1 MPQAEQV
8 KLIAVL
14 IVGVLIGA
22 ALGYFLAPK
31 PATVEEKPPEA
42 VSKIPKKIKIGLLL
56 DLSGPLATT
65 GKRMEWAMQ
74 MAKEDIDAY
83 LKSIGVDA
91 EVEFLIEDTTIN
103 PEVALKKLQSLAAQ
117 GVKFVI
123 GPMASSEVLS
133 CKSFA
138 DSNKILIVSPSSTFP
153 GLAVADD
160 MVFRFVPTDIFQ
172 GKALAR
178 IIIDAGYKNLG
189 IIYRKDAWGEGLMD
203 AVKSNYEALG
213 GNIAS
218 LVPYDPDAKDLS
230 SEIRKLSDELKGLS
244 DAAVLLISF
253 ETDGVM
259 AMRAASE
266 DPVLS
271 KLEWFGTD
279 GTAYMLTI
287 SEQAGDF
294 AVKVGGF
301 KSTIFAPTES
311 SKFLEFK
318 QEFNSRF
325 GDNPDTYT
333 CNSYDAAWVIVL
345 SIIQVGEYD
354 AEKVAK
360 VFASVANNYFG
371 VSGWTVLDENGDRV
385 GGDYEI
391 AAIKSVNGKFEWVR
405 VGVYSLSSDTVQ
417 WLEGKK

>member
-1 MPQAEQV
+1 MPQAGRV

-31 PATVEEKPPEA
+31 PAAVEEKPPEA

-103 PEVALKKLQSLAAQ
+103 AEVALKKLQSLAAQ

-178 IIIDAGYKNLG
+178 IIMDAGYKNLG

-230 SEIRKLSDELKGLS
+230 SEIRKLSDELKGLN

-271 KLEWFGTD
+271 QLEWFGTD

-345 SIIQVGEYD
+345 SIVQVGEYD

-417 WLEGKK
+417 WLEG